1 MGCLQDTGSVI
12 IHVVFKKTLLRTF
25 QDYKDFLQDVEGI
38 NSEAFLGTKAY
49 NAKQNRLWIDQVSG
63 DDCADS
69 DSP

>member
-1 MGCLQDTGSVI
+1 MVYLQDAGSVI
-12 IHVVFKKTLLRTF
+12 IYVVFKKSLLHTF
-25 QDYKDFLQDVEGI
+25 QDCKDFLQDVEVI

-49 NAKQNRLWIDQVSG
+49 NAKQNKLWIDQVSR